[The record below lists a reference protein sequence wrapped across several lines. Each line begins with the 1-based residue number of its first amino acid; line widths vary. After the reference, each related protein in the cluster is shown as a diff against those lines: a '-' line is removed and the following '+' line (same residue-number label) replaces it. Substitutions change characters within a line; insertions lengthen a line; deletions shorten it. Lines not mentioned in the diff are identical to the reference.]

1 MRLPVLYEQAVSDY
15 PWASLFG
22 WEFIKAV
29 MVSLFIGAA
38 AFGLLGFVAGGAA
51 VYLFLGGL

>member
-1 MRLPVLYEQAVSDY
+1 MSNY
-15 PWASLFG
+15 PWDSLFG

-29 MVSLFIGAA
+29 RVPLFIGAA

>member
-1 MRLPVLYEQAVSDY
+1 MPDY
-15 PWASLFG
+15 PWGSLFG

-38 AFGLLGFVAGGAA
+38 AFGPLGFVAGNAA
-51 VYLFLGGL
+51 AYLFLGGRGWA

>member
-1 MRLPVLYEQAVSDY
+1 VRLPVLCEQAVSGY
-15 PWASLFG
+15 PWDTLFG

-38 AFGLLGFVAGGAA
+38 AGGAA
-51 VYLFLGGL
+51 VYLFLGGG

>member
-1 MRLPVLYEQAVSDY
+1 MSNY
-15 PWASLFG
+15 PWDSPFG

-38 AFGLLGFVAGGAA
+38 AFGLLGFVAGGTA
-51 VYLFLGGL
+51 VYLFLGGV